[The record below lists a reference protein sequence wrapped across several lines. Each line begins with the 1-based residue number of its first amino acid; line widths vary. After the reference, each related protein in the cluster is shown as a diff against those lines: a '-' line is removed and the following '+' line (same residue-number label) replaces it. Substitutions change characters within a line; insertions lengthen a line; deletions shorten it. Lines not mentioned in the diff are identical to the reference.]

1 LSLSLLLGA
10 SQGNTDAIQLHQM
23 ALQALESIQLNKVI
37 LEKKKDDA
45 GCLSVVLQIVLVY
58 GSITTM
64 MIAIAYYNG
73 AFSGK

>member
-1 LSLSLLLGA
+1 
-10 SQGNTDAIQLHQM
+10 M